1 MKENELLKV
10 TIPNLVEDLT
20 LLDNALNSSQEL
32 PGDAN

>member
-1 MKENELLKV
+1 MEENELLKV

-32 PGDAN
+32 PWDAN